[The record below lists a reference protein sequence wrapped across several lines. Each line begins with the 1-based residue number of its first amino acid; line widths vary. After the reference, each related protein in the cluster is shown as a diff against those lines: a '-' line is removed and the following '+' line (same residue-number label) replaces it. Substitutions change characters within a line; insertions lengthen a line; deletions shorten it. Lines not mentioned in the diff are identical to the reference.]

1 MASNAVVVSGGI
13 GGAQRLDKE
22 RSPEKIDGIAA
33 LVMGVQGAIIMRE
46 RTPEPQYEVMIFGG
60 R

>member
-1 MASNAVVVSGGI
+1 VVSGGI

-46 RTPEPQYEVMIFGG
+46 RTPEPRYEVMIFGG